1 MLPIRWTARALDR
14 FDDLMQAIAEV
25 NPTAAEAL
33 AARIE
38 SSVLPLSEHPYRF
51 QQGRVPSTREVVA
64 HPNYIIVYRVL
75 AACIEVT
82 NVLHSRQKY
91 PRCSDGSP

>member
-14 FDDLMQAIAEV
+14 FDDLMQVIAEA

-38 SSVLPLSEHPYRF
+38 SSVLPLSEHPYLFR
-51 QQGRVPSTREVVA
+51 QGRVPGTRKVVA
-64 HPNYIIVYRVL
+64 HPNYIVVYRVL

-91 PRCSDGSP
+91 PRCSDSSP